1 MQRAIALLSSLCIT
15 ATREGMPAM
24 RSAILPAPVK
34 PLELVEREVPEP
46 GPGEILVKVTACGM
60 CYSEVNHLRGHYPFG
75 TFPVVPGHEISGVVA
90 ALGEGVDRPEVGTPV
105 GAAWPYGSCGHCDQC
120 ARGDQILCTGA
131 PRPVTGVNRDGG
143 YAEYF
148 VGRAGFVTPLPDGLD
163 PVAGAPLMCAG
174 ITAFNGLR
182 HAGATAG
189 SKVAVL
195 GTGGVGTMAVRFAAA
210 MGARVAVVSRSRRA
224 EDEARRFGAELF
236 VAASEQDPAEAL
248 RQWGGADVV
257 MNTAPDT
264 RTGLAAFGGLRPD
277 GTLLY
282 LGFGAD
288 NVEVP
293 PAALVTN
300 RLRVMGVPSGSPHD
314 LRDTLAFA
322 AAHGIVP
329 EVTPVRL
336 DDAPGILADMDAG
349 IHRGRAVITF
359 D

>member
-1 MQRAIALLSSLCIT
+1 
-15 ATREGMPAM
+15 M
-24 RSAILPAPVK
+24 RSALLTAPLK

-60 CYSEVNHLRGHYPFG
+60 CFSEVNHLRGHYPFG
-75 TFPVVPGHEISGVVA
+75 TFPIVPGHEISGVVA
-90 ALGEGVDRPEVGTPV
+90 ALGEGVHWPQPGTRV
-105 GAAWPYGSCGHCDQC
+105 GAAWPHGSCGHCDQC
-120 ARGDQILCTGA
+120 VRGDQILCSEM

-148 VGRAGFVTPLPDGLD
+148 VGRAGFVTPLPGGLD
-163 PVAGAPLMCAG
+163 PVAAAPLMCAG

-182 HAGATAG
+182 QAGAAAG

-195 GTGGVGTMAVRFAAA
+195 GTGGVGSLAARFAAA

-224 EDEARRFGAELF
+224 EDEARAHGAELF
-236 VAASEQDPAEAL
+236 VATSEQDPAAAL
-248 RQWGGADVV
+248 QAWGGADVI

-264 RTGLAAFGGLRPD
+264 ATGLAAFGGLRAD

-282 LGFGAD
+282 LGFDAA

-293 PAALVTN
+293 AGALVVN
-300 RLRVMGVPSGSPHD
+300 RLRVMGSPSGSPHD
-314 LRDTLAFA
+314 LRDTLDFA

-329 EVTPVRL
+329 EVTPVPL
-336 DDAPGILADMDAG
+336 DRAPEVLADMDAG
-349 IHRGRAVITF
+349 VHRGRAVITF
-359 D
+359 E

>member
-1 MQRAIALLSSLCIT
+1 MRSALLS
-15 ATREGMPAM
+15 
-24 RSAILPAPVK
+24 APGK
-34 PLELVEREVPEP
+34 PLEIVEREVPEP

-60 CYSEVNHLRGHYPFG
+60 CFSEINHLRGHYAFG

-90 ALGEGVDRPEVGTPV
+90 ALGAGVGWPAVGTRV

-120 ARGDQILCTGA
+120 VRGDQILCGEL
-131 PRPVTGVNRDGG
+131 PRQVTGVNRDGG
-143 YAEYF
+143 YGEYF
-148 VGRAGFVTPLPDGLD
+148 VGRSGFVTPLPDGLD

-182 HAGATAG
+182 QAGAVAG

-195 GTGGVGTMAVRFAAA
+195 GTGGVGMMAVRFAAA

-224 EDEARRFGAELF
+224 EDEARRFGAEQF
-236 VAASEQDPAEAL
+236 VATAEEDPAGAL
-248 RQWGGADVV
+248 RAWGGADVI

-264 RTGLAAFGGLRPD
+264 GTGLAAFGGLRPD

-282 LGFGAD
+282 LGFGAA

-293 PAALVTN
+293 PAALVSN

-314 LRDTLAFA
+314 LRDTLDFA
-322 AAHGIVP
+322 VAHGIVP
-329 EVTPVRL
+329 EVTTVPL
-336 DDAPGILADMDAG
+336 DDAPRILTDMDAG
-349 IHRGRAVITF
+349 VHRGRAVIAF
-359 D
+359 G